1 MSHTMKIN
9 HKTIHLTGEERNLLE
24 VIQQAGITIPTFC
37 YHSELSVYG
46 ACRMCLVEDDRG
58 MLLAACST
66 KPAPGMDIQTHS
78 PRIQKMRRMIIELLL
93 ANHHQDCTVCEKSGH
108 CKLQQL
114 AEDLGVHQV
123 RFNPRRPKEDIDR
136 SSLSVVRN
144 ANKCILCGDCVRM
157 CSEAQGIGVL
167 GFVNRGP
174 KATVAPAFEKP
185 ISEVECI
192 NCGQCVAVC
201 PTGALVVR
209 NDTEQVWEALH
220 TKGKTVIAEIAPA
233 VRVAV
238 GEEFGLK
245 EGDNDLHRAVAALRL
260 MGFQKIFDTSFTAD
274 LTVVEESTEF
284 LHRLEKKEHLPQF
297 TSCCPGWVTYAE
309 RYCPDMLPNLSS
321 CRSPQQMFGSLAK
334 KHYAKQLGIKPEDLI
349 VVSIMPCTAK
359 KFECK
364 RPEFSVDGVPD
375 VDYVLTTQE
384 LARMIRQMG
393 IRFVDLAPEALDM
406 PFGFFT
412 GAGVIF
418 GASGGVAEAALRF
431 AAEKVTGKTLEDVQF
446 QEVRGL
452 EGIKE
457 AAVAVGPVTVKLAV
471 VSGLANAQKVIEKV
485 RNHEVSYDLIEVMA
499 CPGGCIGGGGQPV
512 PNTMEQRKV
521 RAKGLYHIDDVMPL
535 KKSQD
540 NPTIVQIYNEWL
552 ESPASEKAHHA
563 LHTHY
568 GSRRR
573 LTGLE
578 MADKQK
584 AAAAKAIEV
593 SVCIGTNCYLKGSYD
608 VLQKLIALAKARGV
622 ADKVTFKGTF
632 CMENCACGPSV
643 RVGVEAKKFSVTEA
657 TAEAFFNENVMPR
670 LAATRTEGAR
680 A

>member
-1 MSHTMKIN
+1 MSNTMKIN
-9 HKTIHLTGEERNLLE
+9 HKTIQLKGDERNLLE
-24 VIQQAGITIPTFC
+24 VIQQTGITIPTFC

-58 MLLAACST
+58 MLQTACST
-66 KPAPGMDIQTHS
+66 RPAPGMSISTHS

-93 ANHHQDCTVCEKSGH
+93 ANHHQDCTVCDKSGH

-114 AEDLGVHQV
+114 AEDLGVRQV
-123 RFNPRRPKEDIDR
+123 RFAPRRPAEELDR
-136 SSLSVVRN
+136 SSPSVVRN
-144 ANKCILCGDCVRM
+144 GNKCILCGDCVRM

-167 GFVNRGP
+167 GFAHRGP
-174 KATVAPAFEKP
+174 KITVAPAFEKP
-185 ISEVECI
+185 LCEVECI

-201 PTGALVVR
+201 PTGALVVED
-209 NDTEQVWEALH
+209 DTDKVWEALH
-220 TKGKTVIAEIAPA
+220 APGKTVIAEIAPA
-233 VRVAV
+233 VRVAI
-238 GEEFGLK
+238 GEEFGLR
-245 EGDNDLHRAVAALRL
+245 EGDNDLHRAVSALRL
-260 MGFQKIFDTSFTAD
+260 MGFHKVFDTSFTAD

-284 LHRLEKKEHLPQF
+284 LSRVTKGENLPQF
-297 TSCCPGWVTYAE
+297 TSCCPGWVNYAE
-309 RYCPDMLPNLSS
+309 RYCPDLLPNLSS

-334 KHYAKQLGIKPEDLI
+334 RHYAKQLGIKPEDLI

-359 KFECK
+359 KFEAK
-364 RPEFSVDGVPD
+364 RPEFATDGVPD
-375 VDYVLTTQE
+375 VDFVLTTQE
-384 LARMIRQMG
+384 LARMVRQMG
-393 IRFVDLAPEALDM
+393 IRFGDLQAEALDM

-431 AAEKVTGKTLEDVQF
+431 AAEKVTGKELENVEF

-457 AAVAVGPVTVKLAV
+457 AEVQVGPIAVRVAV
-471 VSGLANAQKVIEKV
+471 VSGMANAQRVIEKV
-485 RNHEVSYDLIEVMA
+485 RNKEVNYHLIEVMA

-512 PNTMEQRKV
+512 PNTMEQRKI

-552 ESPASEKAHHA
+552 GAPGSEAAHHA

-578 MADKQK
+578 MADDS
-584 AAAAKAIEV
+584 AAAHALEV

-608 VLQKLIALAKARGV
+608 VLQKLIALAKTRNV
-622 ADKVTFKGTF
+622 AEKVTFKGTF

-643 RVGVEAKKFSVTEA
+643 RVGMDSKKFGVTEA
-657 TAEAFFNENVMPR
+657 TAETFFNEHVIPR
-670 LAATRTEGAR
+670 LKEAASHEGAR